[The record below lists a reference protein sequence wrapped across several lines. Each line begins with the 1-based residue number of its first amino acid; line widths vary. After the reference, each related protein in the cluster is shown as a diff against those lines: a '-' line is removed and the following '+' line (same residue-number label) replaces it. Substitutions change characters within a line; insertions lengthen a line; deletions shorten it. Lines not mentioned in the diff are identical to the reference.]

1 MVKFNQ
7 IPEFLTEYNW
17 SLTFDTRDT
26 NKDIYINSLF
36 TKELNTIVQRIKLE
50 NNKITVYYC
59 IPTFLLIQDMELSS
73 TTIIKLLMSDCI
85 GKISIHVMNKQN
97 EEQFIINNT
106 LVDKKPTYEMVF
118 GAIENNPL
126 QLIVHY
132 DIFNQEII

>member
-7 IPEFLTEYNW
+7 IPELLTEYNW

-132 DIFNQEII
+132 DVFNQEII

>member
-59 IPTFLLIQDMELSS
+59 IPTFLLIRDMELSS

-85 GKISIHVMNKQN
+85 GKISIHVMNKQS

-132 DIFNQEII
+132 DVFNQEII

>member
-7 IPEFLTEYNW
+7 IPELLTEYNW
-17 SLTFDTRDT
+17 SLTFDTRGT

-132 DIFNQEII
+132 DVFNQEII

>member
-132 DIFNQEII
+132 DVFNQEII

>member
-1 MVKFNQ
+1 MLKFNQ

-132 DIFNQEII
+132 DVFNQEII

>member
-1 MVKFNQ
+1 MLKFNQ

-59 IPTFLLIQDMELSS
+59 IPTFLLVQDMELSS
-73 TTIIKLLMSDCI
+73 TTIMKLLMSDCI

-132 DIFNQEII
+132 DVFNQEII